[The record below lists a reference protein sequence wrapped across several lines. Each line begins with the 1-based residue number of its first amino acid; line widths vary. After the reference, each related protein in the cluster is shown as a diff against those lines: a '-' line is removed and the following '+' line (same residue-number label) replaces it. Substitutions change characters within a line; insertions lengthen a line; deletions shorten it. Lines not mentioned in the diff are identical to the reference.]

1 MSHADLWSCQF
12 MTDRLRVDPWH
23 AAETEFDLAEVV
35 AGMLT
40 ETTTT
45 ALPEAWRGGF
55 SVARASDW
63 ISERDVESPTLLA
76 TEASSSRAV
85 GLIIIYGEPLDQST
99 MDVRIGYLI
108 AEDAWGKGLATE
120 LVAGLAGW
128 ARTQPSV
135 RTLTGGVDA
144 ANEASA
150 RVLTKNS
157 FERIDDGGHGDATYR
172 LSIEH
177 GNDSYG

>member
-1 MSHADLWSCQF
+1 

-23 AAETEFDLAEVV
+23 TAGHELDLAEIV

-40 ETTTT
+40 TRTTT

-55 SVARASDW
+55 SVDRASDW
-63 ISERDVESPTLLA
+63 ISERDAESPTLLA
-76 TEASSSRAV
+76 TEAASGRAV
-85 GLIIIYGEPLDQST
+85 GLVIIYGEPLDQST

-108 AEDAWGKGLATE
+108 AENAWGKGLATE
-120 LVAGLAGW
+120 LVAGLVGW

-157 FERIDDGGHGDATYR
+157 FERIGDNEHGDVTYR

-177 GNDSYG
+177 GNDSHG